1 MNNALGWIIFPGE
14 QLGLDHWLDLIRE
27 LFYTGSTAG
36 LAAIFSKRQTKIVM
50 LIPDIQIG
58 NVSSDFK

>member
-27 LFYTGSTAG
+27 LFYTGSTACKPYINYEYFPV
-36 LAAIFSKRQTKIVM
+36 AAA
-50 LIPDIQIG
+50 
-58 NVSSDFK
+58 